1 LVLENRAFFNRKTLV
16 YGKAKLVKSFAELW
30 CSGNEKYALIGH
42 MFQSCWRKGANIEH
56 GKVFSKTNL
65 SPKISGNAAAWE
77 WLRLDVKTK
86 KR

>member
-1 LVLENRAFFNRKTLV
+1 LATCFKIV
-16 YGKAKLVKSFAELW
+16 G
-30 CSGNEKYALIGH
+30 G
-42 MFQSCWRKGANIEH
+42 KGANIEH